1 MKKVSVIVTTY
12 NSESS
17 INETIKSI
25 LEQDGI
31 GVRFQIEL
39 IVIDDCSTDQ
49 TINIVSKTG
58 ATILSTTGNSGGPN
72 AGRNI
77 GLKHATGD
85 FICIVDHDDMW
96 NPVRIS
102 KLLPLLEDVPIVS
115 SGFTRIDKSTH
126 RNTDFIKS
134 KSPRLIKYL
143 VNQTFKSVLTK
154 SSKGQCVYLG
164 SIMYSKKLA
173 HIRFEEHFGC
183 VDYDWLLRI
192 FHNHASQEL
201 NEPLYVRYVDDEN
214 LSLDESYRRKDF
226 YYSLMSLESYQMEF
240 PSETARASRNIH
252 GTRARYYYQIG
263 DMQKA
268 RTFLLRAR
276 LNLKTI
282 AYYITTFVGSGWV
295 KNRFNVF
302 K

>member
-1 MKKVSVIVTTY
+1 
-12 NSESS
+12 
-17 INETIKSI
+17 
-25 LEQDGI
+25 
-31 GVRFQIEL
+31 
-39 IVIDDCSTDQ
+39 
-49 TINIVSKTG
+49 
-58 ATILSTTGNSGGPN
+58 
-72 AGRNI
+72 
-77 GLKHATGD
+77 
-85 FICIVDHDDMW
+85 
-96 NPVRIS
+96 
-102 KLLPLLEDVPIVS
+102 
-115 SGFTRIDKSTH
+115 
-126 RNTDFIKS
+126 
-134 KSPRLIKYL
+134 
-143 VNQTFKSVLTK
+143 
-154 SSKGQCVYLG
+154 
-164 SIMYSKKLA
+164 
-173 HIRFEEHFGC
+173 
-183 VDYDWLLRI
+183 
-192 FHNHASQEL
+192 L